1 MSREINLYDEA
12 LRAVWD
18 PFSLQALLIIVAISG
33 GVIVAG
39 HLFAREQMSE
49 ARAAATAG
57 EARVVAMR
65 ARLVEESRALSDKSA
80 GAKLQ
85 QQLDLHQSDLERLQH
100 LASEIS
106 DVLRDQSRPF
116 ADVFRSLAR
125 RDTDGVWLT
134 DIEISRGARLTRL
147 HGLATHEAL
156 IPQYISG
163 LRQEPALA
171 GLSFAHLVMGPPR
184 SEGLSEGPAQPV
196 GEARS
201 FVLSSDAPRATPA
214 ALAGVSK

>member
-1 MSREINLYDEA
+1 MSHEINLYDES

-18 PFSLQALLIIVAISG
+18 PFSLQALLIIVAVSG
-33 GVIVAG
+33 GLIVAG
-39 HLFAREQMSE
+39 HLFAREQMSA
-49 ARAAATAG
+49 ARSAAEAG

-65 ARLVEESRALSDKSA
+65 AKLVENARALSERSS
-80 GAKLQ
+80 GVKLQ
-85 QQLDLHQSDLERLQH
+85 QQLEAHQSDLQRLQR

-106 DVLRDQSRPF
+106 DVLRDQARPF

-125 RDTDGVWLT
+125 RDTEGVWLT
-134 DIEISRGARLTRL
+134 DIEISRGARLSRL

-184 SEGLSEGPAQPV
+184 TEGLSDSPAQPS

-201 FVLSSDAPRATPA
+201 FVLSSESPRATA
-214 ALAGVSK
+214 ASLAGVSR